1 MASFCKPKVKA
12 KRKRVVL
19 SIDDKLN
26 ILQLLDESVSYAVIT
41 LPFVDMMSSNSA
53 FKCIGSLSAW

>member
-1 MASFCKPKVKA
+1 M
-12 KRKRVVL
+12 VL
-19 SIDDKLN
+19 SIDDIIDKLN

-41 LPFVDMMSSNSA
+41 LPCSSNSA

>member
-1 MASFCKPKVKA
+1 M
-12 KRKRVVL
+12 VL

-41 LPFVDMMSSNSA
+41 LPCRYDV
-53 FKCIGSLSAW
+53 L

>member
-1 MASFCKPKVKA
+1 MASFCKSKVKA

-26 ILQLLDESVSYAVIT
+26 IQQLLDESVSYAVISEKYGVGWST
-41 LPFVDMMSSNSA
+41 VSDN
-53 FKCIGSLSAW
+53 